1 MTFDEAFQRLIG
13 HEKGYANHPDDPGGE
28 TMWGVTKRVAR
39 MNGYAGDMRALPLE
53 TAKEIARKEY
63 WDAVK
68 ADKLPAAVRFDVF
81 DASYHSSPEQATIWL
96 QRDAGV
102 DDDGSLGPLT
112 MMAVNEKDPQALA
125 ARFNGYRL
133 DTLNDLKNWRSF
145 SGGWAQRIAENLK
158 AVKG

>member
-1 MTFDEAFQRLIG
+1 MTFDEAFDRLMG
-13 HEKGYANHPDDPGGE
+13 HEGGYANHPDDPGGE
-28 TMWGVTKRVAR
+28 TMWGITKRVAR
-39 MNGYAGDMRALPLE
+39 MHGYAGDMRTLPMS

-68 ADKLPAAVRFDVF
+68 ADKLPEAVRFDVF
-81 DASYHSSPEQATIWL
+81 DAAYNSSPEQATLWL
-96 QRDAGV
+96 QRAAGV
-102 DDDGSLGPLT
+102 DDDGKLGPMTLI
-112 MMAVNEKDPQALA
+112 AVNEKDPQAVA

-145 SGGWAQRIAENLK
+145 SGGWAQRIADNLK

>member
-1 MTFDEAFQRLIG
+1 MNFDDAFKKLMG
-13 HEKGYANHPDDPGGE
+13 HEKGYSDHPDDTGGE

-39 MNGYAGDMRALPLE
+39 MHGYAGDMRALPLA
-53 TAKEIARKEY
+53 TAKEIARAEY

-68 ADKLPAAVRFDVF
+68 ADKLPDAVRFDVF
-81 DASYHSSPEQATIWL
+81 DAAYNSGVEQATLWL
-96 QRDAGV
+96 QRAAGA
-102 DDDGSLGPLT
+102 DPDGKLGPMTLI
-112 MMAVNEKDPQALA
+112 AANEKDPQALA

-158 AVKG
+158 AGKG